1 MGAGHGG
8 KSGRFESLRE
18 TAEEFAFVLWQLGV
32 AEVQRMPDP
41 DLPLLS
47 CTEGEFDDAFRR
59 NGFLSPFIEEAV
71 PAYVRQHRQWF
82 DHAEAL
88 NRAGLD
94 AFNRRDNEVVG
105 LSSHH
110 PKSLATRM
118 IYRTLSAFQGG
129 LILYRRGMI
138 AEGDTLARNVY
149 EAAFWL
155 GFLQKEGDVAVR
167 AFVNDERKS
176 QKDRATYYLEQFERG
191 SYAPN
196 LEIENLLARRVADLK
211 SKIVKSDD
219 VSVKK
224 AAQRSGLY
232 AYYDAYKHLSA
243 SSSHNSLNSL
253 HRYLNRN
260 PDGSY
265 DGHIVGPDSDS
276 LAEAIPVLCIGL
288 GIALAM
294 YCTIIALGKDETE
307 LQTLLIK
314 TDTLRQAT

>member
-1 MGAGHGG
+1 
-8 KSGRFESLRE
+8 
-18 TAEEFAFVLWQLGV
+18 
-32 AEVQRMPDP
+32 MPDL

-47 CTEGEFDDAFRR
+47 CTEDEFVDAFRM

-71 PAYVRQHRQWF
+71 PAYVHQHRQWF
-82 DHAEAL
+82 DQAEAL

-94 AFNRRDNEVVG
+94 AYNRRDKEVVG
-105 LSSHH
+105 LSSHQ

-155 GFLQKEGDVAVR
+155 GFLQKEGDAAVR
-167 AFVNDERKS
+167 AFVNDEMKS
-176 QKDRATYYLEQFERG
+176 QKDRATYYLDQFERG

-196 LEIENLLARRVADLK
+196 LEMKALLAEKIADLK
-211 SKIVKSDD
+211 SKIVKSN
-219 VSVKK
+219 SVTVKM
-224 AAQRSGLY
+224 AAERSDLY
-232 AYYDAYKHLSA
+232 SYYDAYKHLSA
-243 SSSHNSLNSL
+243 SSAHNSLNSL

-265 DGHIVGPDSDS
+265 DGHIVGPDPDS
-276 LAEAIPVLCIGL
+276 LPEALPVMCIGL

-294 YCTIIALGKDETE
+294 YCTIVSIEDDETE

-314 TDTLRQAT
+314 TDAMRKAE